1 MLKKLRLT
9 ESDLHRI
16 IASAVGKILTE
27 SNDNELLSA
36 IVEKLSNVN
45 IDAKPG
51 KNEIQ
56 VPLDDNGDL
65 IAFIDF
71 VVEDNRYLEH
81 GMRSQSRD
89 VPDDPDSIEGDY
101 NVMVSSIV
109 IYDDN
114 NEETEFA
121 DNGMV
126 ADALRDL
133 INLDNEGLDY
143 LDNDQSGYNETWK

>member
-36 IVEKLSNVN
+36 IVGKLSN
-45 IDAKPG
+45 IDIGAKPG

-81 GMRSQSRD
+81 GMRSQSMD

-143 LDNDQSGYNETWK
+143 LDDDQSGYNETWK

>member
-16 IASAVGKILTE
+16 IASAVGKILNE

-36 IVEKLSNVN
+36 IVEKLSNVDIN
-45 IDAKPG
+45 AKPG

-71 VVEDNRYLEH
+71 VVEDNRYLEP
-81 GMRSQSRD
+81 GMRSQSMD

-133 INLDNEGLDY
+133 INLDSEGLDY
-143 LDNDQSGYNETWK
+143 LDDDQSGYNETWK

>member
-101 NVMVSSIV
+101 NVMVSSII

-143 LDNDQSGYNETWK
+143 LDDDQSGYNETWK

>member
-36 IVEKLSNVN
+36 IVGKLSNID

-143 LDNDQSGYNETWK
+143 LDDDQSGYNETWK

>member
-36 IVEKLSNVN
+36 IVEKLSNVD

-81 GMRSQSRD
+81 GMMSQSRD

-101 NVMVSSIV
+101 NVMVSSII

-143 LDNDQSGYNETWK
+143 LDDDQSGYNETWK

>member
-36 IVEKLSNVN
+36 IVGKLSNID

-71 VVEDNRYLEH
+71 IVEDNRYLEH

-143 LDNDQSGYNETWK
+143 LDDDQSGYNETWK

>member
-36 IVEKLSNVN
+36 IVGKLSNID

-133 INLDNEGLDY
+133 INLDNEELDY
-143 LDNDQSGYNETWK
+143 LDDDQSGYNETWK

>member
-1 MLKKLRLT
+1 MLRKLRLT

-36 IVEKLSNVN
+36 IVEKLSNVD

-71 VVEDNRYLEH
+71 VVDDNRYLEH

-101 NVMVSSIV
+101 NVMVSSII

-133 INLDNEGLDY
+133 INLDNEELDY
-143 LDNDQSGYNETWK
+143 LDDDQSGYNETWK

>member
-36 IVEKLSNVN
+36 IVEKLSNVD

-71 VVEDNRYLEH
+71 VVEDNRYLTP
-81 GMRSQSRD
+81 GMMSQSRD

-101 NVMVSSIV
+101 NVMVSSII

-143 LDNDQSGYNETWK
+143 LDDDQSGYNETWK

>member
-36 IVEKLSNVN
+36 IVGKLSNID

-71 VVEDNRYLEH
+71 IVEDNRYLEH

-89 VPDDPDSIEGDY
+89 VRDDPDSIEGDY

-143 LDNDQSGYNETWK
+143 LDDDQSGYNETWK

>member
-36 IVEKLSNVN
+36 IVGKLSNID

-81 GMRSQSRD
+81 GMRSQSMD

-143 LDNDQSGYNETWK
+143 LDDDQSGYNETWK